1 MFSLIKNQT
10 QLIGVFPNDW
20 LNVAFDTNTYDYV
33 CLQLRDVCGV
43 IDLDKKDQSTT
54 INPSMRVE
62 DAAGVVSTINK
73 RFKLAQKNTAQP
85 RMGVE
90 QAAGVVSTI
99 NKRFQMAQR
108 NNRQH
113 N

>member
-1 MFSLIKNQT
+1 
-10 QLIGVFPNDW
+10 
-20 LNVAFDTNTYDYV
+20 
-33 CLQLRDVCGV
+33 
-43 IDLDKKDQSTT
+43 
-54 INPSMRVE
+54 MRVE